1 MQKSRKLTAVYA
13 LIMDLP
19 LSIVITLIAIGLAH
33 NFTLQM
39 FVMNSIIAYILTFL
53 INMFIPAPKWGSAF
67 AVKHAQPGTFKFGL
81 LLNIIVA
88 GVFVII
94 LDIVMTG
101 IGVLGFQH
109 LGMKVYFISVL
120 GGFIPCYLP
129 TLIIAMLWNGPSDR
143 MSRAICREP
152 AAEILA

>member
-1 MQKSRKLTAVYA
+1 MQKSKTLTAVYA

-53 INMFIPAPKWGSAF
+53 INMFIPAPEWGFRF
-67 AVKHAQPGTFKFGL
+67 AVKHAKPGTFKFGL

-109 LGMKVYFISVL
+109 LGMRAYLTAVL
-120 GGFIPCYLP
+120 GGFIPCYIP
-129 TLIIAMLWNGPSDR
+129 TLIIAMLWNGPADR
-143 MSRAICREP
+143 LSRAIVREP
-152 AAEILA
+152 AV